1 MPFPNNESQIYVLI
15 IIIIIIIIAIIITII
30 MTIII
35 LTLDHAQPTE
45 LCMRGCGYT
54 MAPDFT

>member
-1 MPFPNNESQIYVLI
+1 
-15 IIIIIIIIAIIITII
+15 